1 MAMTETRIE
10 DTRRE
15 DVEMLVPFYV
25 TGRIS
30 QADARLVDAYLR
42 EHPEFARSIE
52 IAREERAADI
62 SVNEALGFP
71 SPRASDKVFEAIATE
86 PEPVAARAGRATRS
100 LMERV
105 RDFFAA
111 PSPLAVRYAAVA
123 AAAIVLVQAAVIG
136 SMIARGPAG
145 DGFETASGPKV
156 AAAASV
162 KILVAFQDG
171 ATFGEVSRVLGE
183 VGGTLIEGPLKGGFY
198 RIRLDVDAVKADAV
212 AARVALL
219 KSKGTVVK
227 MVLPSN

>member
-1 MAMTETRIE
+1 MTETRIE

-52 IAREERAADI
+52 VAREECAADI

-71 SPRASDKVFEAIATE
+71 SPRASDKVFEAIAAE
-86 PEPVAARAGRATRS
+86 PEPVVARAGRATRS

-105 RDFFAA
+105 RDFFSA

-156 AAAASV
+156 AAASAKV
-162 KILVAFQDG
+162 LVAFQDG

-183 VGGTLIEGPLKGGFY
+183 VGGTLIEGPLKGGYY

-227 MVLPSN
+227 TVLPSK